1 MCECISAALVRAD
14 SADASWNSSTRGGGK
29 QDIIS
34 IKSSGFGAKWGPPR
48 NLSMELD
55 SLQGLSKACEKSGG
69 CYHVSLGNGHGIQLR
84 PPSPWAGRLLMPA
97 YGVTPQFS
105 GPGGPSG
112 SSVYFSDD
120 GGRTWNST
128 ASLSLQFGVGSAEGE
143 FVQIPGHPSGAV
155 LANLRNVNGST
166 NGMPAWGCENVAE
179 GMCRISA
186 ISLDGGVSWVR
197 DWATQIT
204 VDRRSF
210 FGTLRCFS
218 IFSSILLICGCALLI
233 FSLPVFA

>member
-1 MCECISAALVRAD
+1 
-14 SADASWNSSTRGGGK
+14 
-29 QDIIS
+29 
-34 IKSSGFGAKWGPPR
+34 
-48 NLSMELD
+48 
-55 SLQGLSKACEKSGG
+55 
-69 CYHVSLGNGHGIQLR
+69 
-84 PPSPWAGRLLMPA
+84 MPA